1 MRGWNGSRPTGA
13 TSGDAAWARHHYNA
27 GMSDAPFNLPFNW
40 KVPAGKALEAAL
52 NRALL
57 LDEDTRAALPALDG
71 RTVALTLESPPLA
84 LQLKVEGDRLR
95 VGPVPDADRADL
107 SVRSTLAGLLGR
119 LPGLLGGASRDAG
132 PPVGS
137 MRIEGDAE
145 VARRL
150 QRMAER
156 FDPDWGRPFAAVFGD
171 VLGTQ
176 IANGVAFA
184 LKRARIVA
192 HGVAKSAAEYVTEE
206 SRDVVSAAEL
216 DAFHDDVDKLRDA
229 GERLAARV
237 ARLRSAGLGEAR

>member
-1 MRGWNGSRPTGA
+1 
-13 TSGDAAWARHHYNA
+13 
-27 GMSDAPFNLPFNW
+27 MSDAPFNLPFNW

-119 LPGLLGGASRDAG
+119 LPGLLGNASQRDAG

-184 LKRARIVA
+184 LKRARIA
-192 HGVAKSAAEYVTEE
+192 AQDVAKSAAEYVTEE

-216 DAFHDDVDKLRDA
+216 DAFHDDVDRLRDA
-229 GERLAARV
+229 GDRLAARV
-237 ARLRSAGLGEAR
+237 ARLRSAG